1 MKAQYSG
8 ILYEKEYMPLLHQIH
23 RTYTHRLG
31 PGEMPGKRKDTERV
45 YGILVPH
52 SPYALAGPGM
62 AWGYKLLSEHYFP
75 ETYVFLIPDTQ
86 GLYDKVMLVNESI
99 ETLFGVCSVDSAFA
113 DALLATTLVSSL
125 KESSEFAL
133 EIQIPFLQ
141 EASRDRLKVLKIIPL
156 IVPVCQNLPQLAEA
170 LVKIKKDIVVIIA
183 SDLCGGSFVEDVDGS
198 YFGYDKQLLRYILHF
213 DTEGFAHALEKHK
226 LSLLGEGALVLG
238 MEILKQLAVPQ
249 GEILNYYNS
258 SEMASS
264 EAKSFVS
271 LVF

>member
-8 ILYEKEYMPLLHQIH
+8 IFYEKEYMPLLHQIH
-23 RTYTHRLG
+23 RSYTHRLG

-75 ETYVFLIPDTQ
+75 ECYVLLLPDTK
-86 GLYDKVMLVNESI
+86 GLYDKAMLAQDSF
-99 ETLFGVCSVDSAFA
+99 ETVFGVCSLDTAFA
-113 DALLATTLVSSL
+113 DALLATGFVSVL
-125 KESSEFAL
+125 KENPEFPL

-141 EASRDRLKVLKIIPL
+141 EASRDRLKILKILPL
-156 IVPVCQNLPQLAEA
+156 IVPRCQNLHQLAEA
-170 LVKIKKDIVVIIA
+170 LVKIKRDIVVIIA
-183 SDLCGGSFVEDVDGS
+183 SDFCGGNFVADSEGN
-198 YFGYDKQLLRYILHF
+198 YFGYDKQLLKYILHF

-226 LSLLGEGALVLG
+226 LHFVGEGALLLG
-238 MEILKQLAVPQ
+238 MEILQQLSVPQ
-249 GEILNYYNS
+249 GEILNYYTS
-258 SEMASS
+258 SEVASS
-264 EAKSFVS
+264 EEKSFVS